1 MVELKIEN
9 DKFIFSGKSN
19 NITEEKNKLLA
30 PFNKKILN
38 YALKTEVLLDKS
50 QQIQVNK
57 TIGCKRFVKNAY
69 LDIQKDM
76 YNKNGFH
83 FKKGDFKSI
92 CLNRLKVLY
101 PFLTEVDKFALEDAV
116 DCADSAYQKFFNKK
130 AGFPK
135 YASSKTPSGN
145 RYTTKFTN
153 NNIEILNIDGL
164 YYLKLPK
171 LGKCRLIMPKNFK
184 YSVDEKILNVTVE
197 KISNRYFV
205 SILFETVIDKDTFSK
220 FIEKNKIY
228 SADMG
233 IKSLLTYGNLDTD
246 IKIDNPK
253 YFKVHEKRI
262 RRLNKKLS
270 RQILGSKNR
279 QKTISL
285 LNKEY
290 KKLSNQKK
298 DFYHKLS
305 KEIADIADVF
315 ICEDLNIKGIL
326 KNKHLSKEVQNVGW
340 YMLQT
345 FIKYKMEKKNKL
357 FIKAN
362 RFFPSSQICNHCN
375 FKNTDIKDLKIRYY
389 KCPKCHRLLDR
400 DINAKNN
407 LLTYGFE
414 ILEKDDYII
423 K

>member
-1 MVELKIEN
+1 MITLKIEN
-9 DKFIFSGKSN
+9 DKFIFSGKSV
-19 NITEEKNKLLA
+19 NIVAEKNKLLA
-30 PFNKKILN
+30 PLNKQIYN
-38 YALKTEVLLDKS
+38 YALKTEILPNKS
-50 QQIQVNK
+50 QITLAHK
-57 TIGCKRFVKNAY
+57 STGCKRLIKNLYIDIEKDFYKRQGKY
-69 LDIQKDM
+69 L
-76 YNKNGFH
+76 NKS
-83 FKKGDFKSI
+83 DFKTT
-92 CLNRLKVLY
+92 CLKELKEKY
-101 PFLTEVDKFALEDAV
+101 QFSKEVDKYALEDAV
-116 DCADSAYQKFFNKK
+116 DCADDAYQKFFKG

-135 YASSKTPSGN
+135 YASSKIPSGN

-164 YYLKLPK
+164 YYIKLPK
-171 LGKCRLIMPKNFK
+171 LGFVKIIMPKNFK
-184 YSVDEKILNVTVE
+184 YSLDEKILNVTVE
-197 KISNRYFV
+197 KVSNRYFV

-220 FIEKNKIY
+220 TIEKDKIY

-253 YFKVHEKRI
+253 YFEVHEKRI
-262 RRLNKKLS
+262 RRLNKRLS
-270 RQILGSKNR
+270 RQIIGSKNR
-279 QKTISL
+279 QKTINL

-290 KKLSNQKK
+290 KELSNQKK
-298 DFYHKLS
+298 GFYHKLS
-305 KEIADIADVF
+305 KIIADKTDVF

-326 KNKHLSKEVQNVGW
+326 KNKHLSKEVQNVSW
-340 YMLQT
+340 YMFQT

-362 RFFPSSQICNHCN
+362 RFFPSSQICNCCN

-389 KCPKCHRLLDR
+389 RCPKCHTLLDR

-407 LLTYGFE
+407 LLTYGYE
-414 ILEKDDYII
+414 LLEKDGFII

>member
-1 MVELKIEN
+1 
-9 DKFIFSGKSN
+9 
-19 NITEEKNKLLA
+19 
-30 PFNKKILN
+30 
-38 YALKTEVLLDKS
+38 
-50 QQIQVNK
+50 
-57 TIGCKRFVKNAY
+57 
-69 LDIQKDM
+69 
-76 YNKNGFH
+76 
-83 FKKGDFKSI
+83 
-92 CLNRLKVLY
+92 
-101 PFLTEVDKFALEDAV
+101 
-116 DCADSAYQKFFNKK
+116 
-130 AGFPK
+130 
-135 YASSKTPSGN
+135 
-145 RYTTKFTN
+145 
-153 NNIEILNIDGL
+153 
-164 YYLKLPK
+164 
-171 LGKCRLIMPKNFK
+171 MPKNFK
-184 YSVDEKILNVTVE
+184 YSIDEKILNVTVE

-205 SILFETVIDKDTFSK
+205 SVLFETVIDKDIFSN
-220 FIEKNKIY
+220 FIEKDKIY

-233 IKSLLTYGNLDTD
+233 IKSLLTYGNLDSD

-253 YFKVHEKRI
+253 YFKVHERRI
-262 RRLNKKLS
+262 RLLNKKLS
-270 RQILGSKNR
+270 RQIIGSKNR
-279 QKTISL
+279 QKTINL

-305 KEIADIADVF
+305 RQIADKADVF

-326 KNKHLSKEVQNVGW
+326 QNKHLSKEVQNVSW

-362 RFFPSSQICNHCN
+362 RFFPSSQICNCCG

-389 KCPKCHRLLDR
+389 RCPKCHSLLDR

-414 ILEKDDYII
+414 TLKKDGYII